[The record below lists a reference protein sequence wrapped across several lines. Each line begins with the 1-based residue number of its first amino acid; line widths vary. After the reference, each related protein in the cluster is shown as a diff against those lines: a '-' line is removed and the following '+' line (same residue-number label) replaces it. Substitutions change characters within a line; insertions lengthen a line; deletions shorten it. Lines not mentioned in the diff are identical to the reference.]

1 MEGNLLSVP
10 EAAKRLGV
18 TESGVRAWI
27 FQKRIPVVKL
37 GSLVRIRRDILEK
50 IEKQGLDA
58 IGFVEAEQQ

>member
-1 MEGNLLSVP
+1 MNGNLIGVP

-18 TESGVRAWI
+18 TESGIRAWI

-58 IGFVEAEQQ
+58 VGFQEAKR